1 MLEFAVPPVLR
12 GLPKPGFDYALDG
25 WGLWWLRLDDVGE
38 EEALLVEE
46 GGLVDPVAGVE
57 VQG

>member
-1 MLEFAVPPVLR
+1 M
-12 GLPKPGFDYALDG
+12 
-25 WGLWWLRLDDVGE
+25 RLDDVGE